1 MIGSASLQ
9 KRRQVIWTPLFVLM
23 MACSCRNAVMRPS
36 FFAVAFARTIG
47 GSSWRSSHAPFV
59 VGGLLQSRG
68 GSSSSSSSSVPFP
81 SSSTAAFAS
90 TASESSTTSTP
101 AAVIPNEVELR
112 ELAKSM
118 AGPHWVPNADFG
130 SLHYLWTG
138 PPPSGENPQN
148 VIFVLG
154 GPGAGKGTQSE
165 LLMKEYPCRHLSVGE
180 LLRAERETNPTS
192 PNAKLIEDCLVQ
204 GTIVPVEVSLNLVQQ
219 AMATSGKCCYYLVD
233 GFPRNFDNLQGW
245 LTHMPPQHIYGRAA
259 LVYQCQNFDILK
271 ERILTRGETS
281 GRSDDNLASLQK
293 RLDTLTRDT
302 VPVVNFLDECGNDEN
317 GKFYVCQIA
326 AEGTIDEVWT
336 QTQSHMNQIMRN
348 DILTANARLMQ
359 AIESQNIPL
368 YASLMDSN
376 MFDDSDTTTTT
387 SSDTDTDATAAA
399 SSRSVDLDAMKKMFD
414 QHETDGAEDAD
425 GGLLPSIG
433 VVTNAEFQ
441 LVTGTKANVSYDH
454 TFSGT
459 QVRETRVWSHFPE
472 RGWVCIHFFRT
483 PLLP

>member
-1 MIGSASLQ
+1 M
-9 KRRQVIWTPLFVLM
+9 
-23 MACSCRNAVMRPS
+23 
-36 FFAVAFARTIG
+36 
-47 GSSWRSSHAPFV
+47 
-59 VGGLLQSRG
+59 
-68 GSSSSSSSSVPFP
+68 
-81 SSSTAAFAS
+81 
-90 TASESSTTSTP
+90 
-101 AAVIPNEVELR
+101 VIPNEVELR
-112 ELAKSM
+112 ELAKSI

-130 SLHYLWTG
+130 SLPYLWTG
-138 PPPSGENPQN
+138 PPPSGETQQN

-204 GTIVPVEVSLNLVQQ
+204 GTIVPVEVSLNLVKQ

-233 GFPRNFDNLQGW
+233 GFPRNFDNLHGW

-259 LVYQCQNFDILK
+259 LVYQCQDFDILK

-302 VPVVNFLDECGNDEN
+302 VPVVHFLNECANGGN
-317 GKFYVCQIA
+317 GKFYLCQIA
-326 AEGTIDEVWT
+326 AEGTIAQVWT
-336 QTQSHMNQIMRN
+336 QTQSHINQIMRN

-376 MFDDSDTTTTT
+376 MFVDSDTTTTT
-387 SSDTDTDATAAA
+387 TTSNDTDAAVPSAA
-399 SSRSVDLDAMKKMFD
+399 SVDLDAMKKMFD
-414 QHETDGAEDAD
+414 QHETDGAKDAN